1 MSPEETTYKKTLTSN
16 KVYRCKASDLPK
28 IKHLFWGYIFNRV
41 ENDTAY
47 IKCNRKDAMKI
58 LSANI
63 LIEEVK

>member
-1 MSPEETTYKKTLTSN
+1 MSPEETTYKKTLTSS
-16 KVYRCKASDLPK
+16 KVYRCKASDLPE
-28 IKHLFWGYIFNRV
+28 IKYLFWGYIFNRV

-47 IKCNRKDAMKI
+47 IMCNREDAMRI